1 MIDCVVQRRFNSLI
15 RAHRHFD
22 PQIVRCQI
30 ACSSVHGFPSQWLSV
45 SSWRS
50 DPFMPRAR
58 SFSFPSL
65 SMSIRLYVGNLP
77 QSFDDNALNA
87 LFSSIGEGV
96 RFKTV
101 QDRETG
107 ACRGFGFANVDDEKL
122 ADTVIE
128 QLNGFEFGGNTLRI
142 ERSERRDARSTGG
155 DRRSGV
161 AATGAARKSVNKVVH
176 SDSVTEGAP
185 DPRWAGEL
193 AKLKSL
199 LANQTAAV

>member
-1 MIDCVVQRRFNSLI
+1 
-15 RAHRHFD
+15 
-22 PQIVRCQI
+22 
-30 ACSSVHGFPSQWLSV
+30 
-45 SSWRS
+45 
-50 DPFMPRAR
+50 
-58 SFSFPSL
+58 
-65 SMSIRLYVGNLP
+65 MSIRLYVGNLP
-77 QSFDDNALNA
+77 QSFDDKALTA

-128 QLNGFEFGGNTLRI
+128 QLNGHEFGGNTLRI
-142 ERSERRDARSTGG
+142 ERSERRDARSSTPGT
-155 DRRSGV
+155 DRRGGP
-161 AATGAARKSVNKVVH
+161 AASAAARKSVNKVVH